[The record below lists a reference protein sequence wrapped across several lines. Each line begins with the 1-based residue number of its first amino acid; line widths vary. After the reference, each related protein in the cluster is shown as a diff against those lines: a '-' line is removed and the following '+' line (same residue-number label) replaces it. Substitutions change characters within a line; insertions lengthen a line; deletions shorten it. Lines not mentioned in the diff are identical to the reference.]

1 MLARYADGHLG
12 GLAAVTRRTVGA
24 GAAYYVSTVP
34 DPATWRA
41 LAARVLTDAA
51 VETLP
56 VPVGD
61 VELVRRRVR
70 PPPGCS

>member
-1 MLARYADGHLG
+1 MGHHVLES
-12 GLAAVTRRTVGA
+12 AETRRTVGA

-41 LAARVLTDAA
+41 PAARVLTDAA

-70 PPPGCS
+70 PAPGCS